1 MRTYGR
7 LREDI
12 KSKFGTMKNFA
23 KAMKM
28 NHTTLSSK
36 LSGKTDWKVGEME
49 QVCCLL
55 EVSIDKVRD
64 YFFYD

>member
-12 KSKFGTMKNFA
+12 KNKFGTMQKFA
-23 KAMKM
+23 NAMEM
-28 NHTTLSSK
+28 NYTTLISK
-36 LSGKTDWKVGEME
+36 LTGKTDWKVGEME

-55 EVSIDKVRD
+55 EVPIEKVRD

>member
-12 KSKFGTMKNFA
+12 KIKFGTMQNFA

-28 NHTTLSSK
+28 NYTTLISK
-36 LSGKTDWKVGEME
+36 LTGKTDWKVGEME
-49 QVCCLL
+49 QVCSLL
-55 EVSIDKVRD
+55 EVPIDKVRD
-64 YFFYD
+64 YFFYE